1 MLLLFSASNF
11 DSACLY
17 RSGSPVCHLN
27 SGGSELKTRIH
38 FLESMRDKSASVL
51 YLLFALAAIH
61 QYDQVSEIPVRVLM
75 FQPAS
80 WVARSSPMIDSPTFM
95 PRGAL
100 GISLVFQP
108 ILYTPLWVDFC
119 KRSIGSNELF
129 AQGIPFPAWEV
140 PHCSRWQ
147 IGLSGT
153 GKQPQRVRFELS
165 SVCVLELRSCLFFG
179 RTWRGMQPA
188 FLQQWHPTA
197 PCFSLSLQLL
207 GSCRHPRS
215 GSLGCCPTMCWLSCP
230 VGRVQ
235 RFSWVLQTHAVVW
248 FDDVLIDALKS
259 SFALFPRL
267 RSKRSF
273 AAFPPSSN
281 HCCLAE
287 CSCDFLRCS
296 SVLTFLWEG
305 IRCRYKLRYYL
316 SDW

>member
-1 MLLLFSASNF
+1 
-11 DSACLY
+11 
-17 RSGSPVCHLN
+17 
-27 SGGSELKTRIH
+27 
-38 FLESMRDKSASVL
+38 
-51 YLLFALAAIH
+51 
-61 QYDQVSEIPVRVLM
+61 
-75 FQPAS
+75 
-80 WVARSSPMIDSPTFM
+80 M

-100 GISLVFQP
+100 GISLVIQP

-119 KRSIGSNELF
+119 KRSIGSNVLF

-197 PCFSLSLQLL
+197 PCFSLSWQLL

-281 HCCLAE
+281 PLLPGGM
-287 CSCDFLRCS
+287 FLWFFTVFISPDLPLRRNSMPVQASLS
-296 SVLTFLWEG
+296 SVLSTIIYFD
-305 IRCRYKLRYYL
+305 IVVNMFVV
-316 SDW
+316 